1 LAPKPRHTG
10 RALVIHDGKL
20 LLMERWRDGLHYF
33 SIPGGGIEDG
43 ETPEQTAVRE
53 VAEET
58 TISISIVREVVQL
71 HVGDIVHHIFLADYL
86 SGTPHLAVDSEE
98 SHIAHTHNRFLP
110 DWVDVAQF
118 STVPLNYWEPLRD
131 VLVNG
136 LENGFKGEI
145 TVVSAA
151 VAL

>member
-1 LAPKPRHTG
+1 MGDTA

-33 SIPGGGIEDG
+33 SIPGGHIEAG

-58 TISISIVREVVQL
+58 TVAISIIREVVQM
-71 HVGDIVHHIFLADYL
+71 HDGDIVHHIFLAEYL
-86 SGTPHLAVDSEE
+86 SGTPHLPVHSEE
-98 SHIAHTHNRFLP
+98 SHIAHTHNRFMP
-110 DWVDVAQF
+110 DWVDVAKF
-118 STVPLNYWEPLRD
+118 SALPLVYWEPLRD

-136 LENGFKGEI
+136 LTNGFPDEI
-145 TVVSAA
+145 TVVPAA
-151 VAL
+151 QS